1 MKLIYGVFP
10 DRQPAE
16 QALDNLQKASPDLQA
31 EVVSASIHDRDLRNE
46 DLPRSGNFAKRSALI
61 GALLVGGFVG
71 LFLALLM
78 TGTLSGIG
86 GPSTIIGSKPIDA
99 VLLTLA
105 AAAFGGVLAGIAG
118 TAGNRSKVQGL
129 HKKLTQGRTLVTLES
144 SSDRANTVIRTLTS
158 NGAIEAGTL

>member
-1 MKLIYGVFP
+1 VNLIYGVFL

-16 QALDNLQKASPDLQA
+16 QALDNLHKASPDLQA
-31 EVVSASIHDRDLRNE
+31 EVVSAAIHDRDLRNE
-46 DLPRSGNFAKRSALI
+46 DLPRSGNFATRPALI

-78 TGTLSGIG
+78 TGTLSGVG

-105 AAAFGGVLAGIAG
+105 AAAFGGILAGIAG
-118 TAGNRSKVQGL
+118 TAGNRTKVQGL
-129 HKKLTQGRTLVTLES
+129 HRKLSQGKTLVTLES
-144 SSDRANTVIRTLTS
+144 SNDRAKTIIRTLTRS
-158 NGAIEAGTL
+158 GAIEAGTI